1 MQAVALSKGL
11 SSLGSLLPSSSI
23 DRSRAWTTTSQLIP
37 TTCGWTRSTPP
48 RKLDALKAFEKL
60 HLRFHW
66 WGSGARTSQAPS
78 KGMARRSFRTLGSRM
93 AALPGAVKVLATAI
107 RTLVFIACRENFI
120 FPYPVALVPLKH
132 GFLAL
137 PPEDQVPLHSR
148 LVADTPGHRR
158 PCITPDVY
166 SLFSPA
172 GTEGHC
178 RCGGGG
184 DDGGA
189 GGGAAGGSGSSELQ
203 TPTSGARWRLEEGG
217 TEAHSALNVV
227 LVSPQASNSCYSN
240 AAHSTAGHPYHGAR
254 GAPRP
259 TVVV

>member
-1 MQAVALSKGL
+1 MQAAALSKGL

-23 DRSRAWTTTSQLIP
+23 DKSRAWTTTSQLIP
-37 TTCGWTRSTPP
+37 TTCGSTRSTPSP
-48 RKLDALKAFEKL
+48 KLDALTAFEQL

-78 KGMARRSFRTLGSRM
+78 KGMARLSLKTLGSRM
-93 AALPGAVKVLATAI
+93 AALPGPVKVLATAI

-120 FPYPVALVPLKH
+120 FPYPVALVPLKL
-132 GFLAL
+132 GFPPWIRFQCTRGWL
-137 PPEDQVPLHSR
+137 P
-148 LVADTPGHRR
+148 DTLRHRR
-158 PCITPDVY
+158 TCITPDVY
-166 SLFSPA
+166 SLCAPA
-172 GTEGHC
+172 GTDGHC
-178 RCGGGG
+178 RCGSGG
-184 DDGGA
+184 DDGGV

-227 LVSPQASNSCYSN
+227 LVSPQASNYRYSN
-240 AAHSTAGHPYHGAR
+240 AAHSTAGPPYHGAR

-259 TVVV
+259 PAVV